1 MSTWGEPPRP
11 PHAPRDPAAS
21 PYASAAPSPSA
32 APGPSYA
39 AAALYAQV
47 PVYDP
52 QAAPAPRV
60 RIRAGT
66 FVLAGVLLVVVLVLV
81 GLSGPLLNPLVAPD
95 SPRIFADPAG
105 EFSVKTQ
112 NLGNSSGTEVEAA
125 VDAITGGISALA
137 ISDDVCGDDD
147 VIACVYE
154 GRSTIYVPPRYARMS
169 DAELRREVGTSWD
182 DVIRHEFMHV
192 LQGKLGRAHSSS
204 EELRALFGEPPA
216 GAERYPGEVDWPVER
231 EADCMAEA
239 RYPGY
244 VHQYP
249 GRCSE
254 AQLAFARETLRAVSR
269 QG

>member
-1 MSTWGEPPRP
+1 MSTWGEPP
-11 PHAPRDPAAS
+11 HVPRDPAV
-21 PYASAAPSPSA
+21 APSPSA

-52 QAAPAPRV
+52 QAAPAPRI
-60 RIRAGT
+60 RIRAST
-66 FVLAGVLLVVVLVLV
+66 FVLAGVLLIAVLVLV

-105 EFSVKTQ
+105 EFSVKTE
-112 NLGNSSGTEVEAA
+112 NLGNSSGTDVEAA
-125 VDAITGGISALA
+125 VDAITGGISALVV
-137 ISDDVCGDDD
+137 SDDVCGDD

-204 EELRALFGEPPA
+204 EQLRALFGEPPA

-254 AQLAFARETLRAVSR
+254 AQLAFARETLRTVSR